1 MNRDLRG
8 QALKATLLHT
18 PERGAVERIED
29 AVVEIGAEGAIAA
42 VHRPGEAGHGRAATG
57 AIEAP
62 DVVLLPGLID
72 LHVHAPQYPQL
83 GTALDLPLEDWL
95 HAYTFPLEA
104 RYADAAFARGVYAVL
119 IDRLLASG
127 TTTAVYFA
135 TLHDEATA
143 ILADLCIEKG
153 QRAAIGRVAMDH
165 PETCPDYFRDPSPD
179 AAVAG
184 TRAVIEHIRA
194 HPGNQDAR
202 VRPLVCPRFVPA
214 CTDDCLEGLGELAA
228 ETGTAVTSHVSETDW
243 EHGFVLDRFGRSD
256 AETLAGFGLMPEG
269 SVFAHGCYLSAD
281 DMGMMIRHGAGVAH
295 CPAANAYFSG
305 AAFPLR
311 RALEAGLRVG
321 LGTDISGGPSASLFD
336 AARTAV
342 LTSRLLESGTDPDLP
357 PAERSRHAGARVDAA
372 TAFWLATRGGGEVLG
387 LPVGAFETGLRF
399 DALLVSDSDTWS
411 NGPIDPVRQLERLLY
426 GVGRSDIAAV
436 FVDGRC
442 VSGSV

>member
-1 MNRDLRG
+1 MSGDLRG
-8 QALKATLLHT
+8 QALKATLLHA
-18 PERGAVERIED
+18 PERGAVERIGD
-29 AVVEIGAEGAIAA
+29 AVIEIGTDGSIAA
-42 VHRPGEAGHGRAATG
+42 VHRPGDAGHARAAAAAVDAT
-57 AIEAP
+57 
-62 DVVLLPGLID
+62 DLVLLPGLVD

-83 GTALDLPLEDWL
+83 GSALDLPLEEWL

-104 RYADAAFARGVYAVL
+104 RYADTAFARGVYAAL

-135 TLHDEATA
+135 TLHEESTA

-165 PETCPDYFRDPSPD
+165 PETCPEYFRDPSPE
-179 AAVAG
+179 AAVEG
-184 TRAVIEHIRA
+184 TRKVIDHIRA
-194 HPGNQDAR
+194 HPMNGDAR

-214 CTDDCLEGLGELAA
+214 CTDDCLEGLGRLAT

-243 EHGFVLDRFGRSD
+243 EHAFVLDRFGKSD
-256 AETLAGFGLMPEG
+256 AETLAGFGLMPQG
-269 SVFAHGCYLSAD
+269 SVFAHGCYLGAD
-281 DMGMMIRHGAGVAH
+281 DMGTMIRHGAGVAH

-336 AARTAV
+336 AARTAI

-372 TAFWLATRGGGEVLG
+372 TAFWLATRGGAEVLG
-387 LPVGAFETGLRF
+387 LPVGAFQPGLRF
-399 DALLVSDSDTWS
+399 DALLVR
-411 NGPIDPVRQLERLLY
+411 DPGDWGETPADPTRQMERLLY
-426 GVGRSDIAAV
+426 GVGRSDIAHV
-436 FVDGRC
+436 YVDARR
-442 VSGSV
+442 VSGTV